1 MYARDGKVFSL
12 PCAAA
17 GAIYG
22 TGGDEEKEEGEEEVS
37 TGKGKLPVFRPSSL
51 PPSCETDKKGT
62 ASNFAKKWKRGGG
75 RKTLLKMRQ
84 NAFSFFLQFLGDFF
98 GA

>member
-1 MYARDGKVFSL
+1 MEKFFPL

-98 GA
+98 GAL